1 MKRCPKLLPNRLLS
15 FGKGD
20 KFIQAVAETHPNL
33 ESLDLRQCASVTV
46 AGLAIVGCSFPSLK
60 HLFVNTNKVHPDWP
74 GQSDILTDDILAM
87 LAAGCPQLM
96 TFDLKTQCDT
106 FSEGDYVGTVTDVGI
121 LAVVEACPNV
131 DVERLLPRAW
141 GDSMS
146 QSVKSR
152 DSLLQAI
159 AAARA

>member
-1 MKRCPKLLPNRLLS
+1 MVRP
-15 FGKGD
+15 GW
-20 KFIQAVAETHPNL
+20 A
-33 ESLDLRQCASVTV
+33 
-46 AGLAIVGCSFPSLK
+46 
-60 HLFVNTNKVHPDWP
+60 

-106 FSEGDYVGTVTDVGI
+106 YGEGHYVNTVTDVGI

-131 DVERLLPRAW
+131 DVERLLPRPYR
-141 GDSMS
+141 DS